1 MFEPC
6 SRDEEGSVE
15 FQDISNVLQSS
26 QSEREV
32 MIRTGGLWVLLTT
45 PQAGGLVNDVLA
57 G

>member
-15 FQDISNVLQSS
+15 FQDISRILQSS
-26 QSEREV
+26 QSQRGI
-32 MIRTGGLWVLLTT
+32 MIRTEGLWVLLTT
-45 PQAGGLVNDVLA
+45 PHAGGLVNDSLA